1 MIDPITVS
9 VVQHRLGAI
18 VEEMGEAMLHTSY
31 SQILNSSRDL
41 STGDGWPAGG
51 EWQAASGIKLGSVE
65 VAEVCFPLFF
75 RRHEL
80 RPGSGGDGRYR
91 GGRGGVRSI
100 WCSRPRGRRLA
111 MRIGETTYRSALSE
125 GYRYGDKWVGDRTE
139 GRHFAVIEM
148 HLGACKGGASAR
160 TKARKV

>member
-18 VEEMGEAMLHTSY
+18 VEEMGEAMLRTSY

-65 VAEVCFPLFF
+65 VAEVCFPMFF

-91 GGRGGVRSI
+91 GGRRGGEIDLVLETA
-100 WCSRPRGRRLA
+100 GQA
-111 MRIGETTYRSALSE
+111 IGNE
-125 GYRYGDKWVGDRTE
+125 DR
-139 GRHFAVIEM
+139 
-148 HLGACKGGASAR
+148 
-160 TKARKV
+160 